1 MMRFS
6 DEQHLSI
13 FHRTV
18 TVLNSLSMHFCWTP
32 VTAKGYRSMLTFDR
46 KKFTTRAAERGQSLV
61 EFTFGLMAML
71 MIVSGLL
78 DIGRAYFTFVA
89 LEDAAGEAALFLAI
103 NPYCPY
109 DGTNNGYPVAIDPEN
124 PGPGEGIGVPDN
136 GDPGDSAPLTT
147 VCDPPNNAAWR
158 AHESGSGL
166 IEWSN
171 AVETVAT
178 PSGVNVGEP
187 VVVTIR
193 YDFQL
198 LMPIIP
204 DIAGANT
211 LTLTAQA
218 SQIIVTE

>member
-103 NPYCPY
+103 NPHCAS
-109 DGTNNGYPVAIDPEN
+109 DGELGGEPVADNLIGNNSAPIDPKYK
-124 PGPGEGIGVPDN
+124 
-136 GDPGDSAPLTT
+136 
-147 VCDPPNNAAWR
+147 CDPPNNAMWR
-158 AHESGSGL
+158 AQESGGGL
-166 IEWSN
+166 IEWTT
-171 AVETVAT
+171 AVQTSAT
-178 PSGVNVGEP
+178 PRGFSVGEP
-187 VVVTIR
+187 VEVTIS
-193 YDFQL
+193 YPFQL

-211 LTLTAQA
+211 LTLTAHA
-218 SQIIVTE
+218 SQIIVFED